1 MFINKTDQV
10 AAEALMIYSF
20 RYPKFPWR
28 KTVLLISDVDINVAV
43 AIEPFLSSFSKR
55 TESISIE
62 KWPLVLWVLHSSLK
76 ETLQIDRLKDLF
88 LCWKV
93 FFMVWVRI
101 FEENECFSICIEWTV
116 EKSRAVDSHWSGN
129 FTKWNS
135 ISHWRVCPR
144 RRLRRTSRRLL
155 FVFLCFFSD
164 GLGFFCCNFVEI
176 IDRIRIRSSSASDS
190 RCVASAGRSRW
201 IWYSRRNGRDA
212 WLDNYARCVLVC
224 VLVCVCV
231 CVCVRMTLER
241 KYIFA
246 APPRRTMDVC
256 VVRPNWWRRQE
267 GT

>member
-1 MFINKTDQV
+1 
-10 AAEALMIYSF
+10 
-20 RYPKFPWR
+20 
-28 KTVLLISDVDINVAV
+28 
-43 AIEPFLSSFSKR
+43 
-55 TESISIE
+55 
-62 KWPLVLWVLHSSLK
+62 
-76 ETLQIDRLKDLF
+76 
-88 LCWKV
+88 
-93 FFMVWVRI
+93 MVWVRI

-231 CVCVRMTLER
+231 CVCVCVYGWHWNENIFLPHRRDAQWMFASSALIDDGDRRGR
-241 KYIFA
+241 KKKSWNEKKKQTNETKRT
-246 APPRRTMDVC
+246 PTTEPRGKRAKTIQKPVET
-256 VVRPNWWRRQE
+256 R
-267 GT
+267 